1 MSKRL
6 NDLLIG
12 KIRHN
17 LKTHLNIVCGFSELL
32 IEELEDAPEFADDKQ
47 ARAALNTINESGNSI
62 VQYIDQMFAAHN
74 FSLEDVFSQLDV
86 QAQAFKTCTDEFVA
100 RITNQVAWFQD
111 QGHPEFFASFEADF
125 QKISSSTNALQRNV
139 ESLHSGSITSIET
152 LVEHRVLSRDDVILV
167 GKFSESLEET
177 PDALETKYPSSILVV
192 DDNPGNTEYLSRK
205 LIAAKHDVS
214 VANSGNEA
222 EAILNGGKQLD
233 LVLLDIL
240 MPDLNGYEI
249 LGRNKMLLQS
259 KNIPVIVVSS
269 LDEQETVY
277 RCLES
282 GAQDFVTKP
291 INFMILAA
299 RINAAL
305 ERKYLLDRE
314 EQHLARIESEKQK
327 NEELLLNIL
336 PQPIAM
342 RMKSN
347 ETLIADSVKD
357 CSILFGDIVGFT
369 PLSQALGPVKIV
381 EILNQIFSEFDDYC
395 EELGVEKIKTI
406 GDNYMVASGVPTPDS
421 KHAVKAVTM
430 AIKMLNFVRGLPEI
444 EGHAISMRIGI
455 HSGPA
460 VAGVIGKKKFVY
472 DLWGDAVNT
481 AGRMESHGVAGRIH
495 VSAFTYELVKDY
507 FELESRG
514 NMLIKG
520 KGKMETFLLRD
531 IIETNLTNDD

>member
-32 IEELEDAPEFADDKQ
+32 LEELEYIADASGDDGLE
-47 ARAALNTINESGNSI
+47 ALASINQSGDSI

-74 FSLEDVFSQLDV
+74 FSLEDVFSQLNV
-86 QAQAFKTCTDEFVA
+86 QAQAFRDCTNEFVA
-100 RITNQVAWFQD
+100 QINDRLAWCEANTPD
-111 QGHPEFFASFEADF
+111 AFFAEFEEDF
-125 QKISSSTNALQRNV
+125 RKIERATLALQDNV
-139 ESLHSGSITSIET
+139 TSLQSGSIDSVDS
-152 LVEHRVLSRDDVILV
+152 LVEHRVLSRDDVDLV

-177 PDALETKYPSSILVV
+177 PDVLETKYPSNILVV
-192 DDNPGNTEYLSRK
+192 DDNPANTEYLRRK
-205 LIAAKHDVS
+205 LLAAKHSVL
-214 VANSGNEA
+214 VANSGYEA
-222 EAILNGGKQLD
+222 EAILQDDKPVD

-240 MPDLNGYEI
+240 MPDLSGYDI
-249 LGRNKMLLQS
+249 LGRNRDLLQS

-282 GAQDFVTKP
+282 GAQDFITKP
-291 INFMILAA
+291 VNFMILAA
-299 RINAAL
+299 RINSAL

-314 EQHLARIESEKQK
+314 EEHLRSIESEKQK

-336 PQPIAM
+336 PQPIAK
-342 RMKSN
+342 RMKAN
-347 ETLIADSVKD
+347 EYLIADSVSD

-369 PLSQALGPVKIV
+369 PLSQALGPIKIV
-381 EILNQIFSEFDDYC
+381 DMLNQIFSTFDDFC

-406 GDNYMVASGVPTPDS
+406 GDNYMVACGVPTPDPQ
-421 KHAVKAVTM
+421 HAVKAVTM
-430 AIKMLNFVRGLPEI
+430 GERMLRFVDALPDMQ
-444 EGHAISMRIGI
+444 GHRIAMRIGV

-481 AGRMESHGVAGRIH
+481 AGRME
-495 VSAFTYELVKDY
+495 TYGLPNCLHMSDATAELVRDH
-507 FELESRG
+507 FELEARG
-514 NMLIKG
+514 SLDIKG
-520 KGKMETFLLRD
+520 IGDMQTHLLKRSP
-531 IIETNLTNDD
+531 

>member
-1 MSKRL
+1 
-6 NDLLIG
+6 
-12 KIRHN
+12 
-17 LKTHLNIVCGFSELL
+17 VCGFSELL
-32 IEELEDAPEFADDKQ
+32 LEELEDISERSNDDGLE
-47 ARAALNTINESGNSI
+47 ALASINQSGDSI

-74 FSLEDVFSQLDV
+74 FSLEDVFAQLNV
-86 QAQAFKTCTDEFVA
+86 QAQAFQDCTNEFVA
-100 RITNQVAWFQD
+100 RINQQLAWCESNT
-111 QGHPEFFASFEADF
+111 PEAFFAEFEEDF
-125 QKISSSTNALQRNV
+125 RKIERATLALQDNV
-139 ESLHSGSITSIET
+139 TSLQSGSIDSVDS
-152 LVEHRVLSRDDVILV
+152 LVDHRVLSRDDVNLV

-177 PDALETKYPSSILVV
+177 PDVLETKYPSNILVV
-192 DDNPGNTEYLSRK
+192 DDNPANTEYLRRK
-205 LIAAKHDVS
+205 LLTAKHSVL
-214 VANSGNEA
+214 VANSGHEA
-222 EAILNGGKQLD
+222 EAILQGDKPVD

-240 MPDLNGYEI
+240 MPDLSGYDI
-249 LGRNKMLLQS
+249 LGRNRDLLQS

-282 GAQDFVTKP
+282 GAQDFITKP
-291 INFMILAA
+291 VNFMILTA

-314 EQHLARIESEKQK
+314 EEHLARIESEKQK

-342 RMKSN
+342 RMKADEYS
-347 ETLIADSVKD
+347 IADSVDD

-369 PLSQALGPVKIV
+369 PLSQSLGPIKIV
-381 EILNQIFSEFDDYC
+381 EMLNQIFSKFDDFC

-406 GDNYMVASGVPTPDS
+406 GDNYMVACGVPTPDHQ
-421 KHAVKAVTM
+421 HAVKIVNM
-430 AIKMLNFVRGLPEI
+430 GVKMLEFIDSLPDL
-444 EGHAISMRIGI
+444 EGHRIAMRIGV

-495 VSAFTYELVKDY
+495 VSVATADLVKTR
-507 FELESRG
+507 FKLASRG
-514 NMLIKG
+514 KMEVKG
-520 KGKMETFLLRD
+520 KGQMETFLVHED
-531 IIETNLTNDD
+531 

>member
-32 IEELEDAPEFADDKQ
+32 LEELEDIAG
-47 ARAALNTINESGNSI
+47 ALNDDGLEALASINQSGDSI

-74 FSLEDVFSQLDV
+74 FSLEDVFAQLNV
-86 QAQAFKTCTDEFVA
+86 QAQAFQDCINEFVA
-100 RITNQVAWFQD
+100 QINEQLAWCEANT
-111 QGHPEFFASFEADF
+111 PEAFFAEFEEDF
-125 QKISSSTNALQRNV
+125 RKIERATLALQDNV
-139 ESLHSGSITSIET
+139 TSLQSGSIDSIDS
-152 LVEHRVLSRDDVILV
+152 LVEHRVLSRDDVNLV

-177 PDALETKYPSSILVV
+177 PDVLETKYPSKILVV
-192 DDNPGNTEYLSRK
+192 DDNPANTEYLRRK
-205 LIAAKHDVS
+205 LLAAKHSVL

-222 EAILNGGKQLD
+222 EAILQDDNPVD

-240 MPDLNGYEI
+240 MPDLSGYDI
-249 LGRNKMLLQS
+249 LGRNRDLLQS

-282 GAQDFVTKP
+282 GAQDFISKP
-291 INFMILAA
+291 VNFMILAA
-299 RINAAL
+299 RINSAL

-314 EQHLARIESEKQK
+314 EEHLRRIEAEQQK

-342 RMKSN
+342 RMKAN
-347 ETLIADSVKD
+347 EYLIADSVEN
-357 CSILFGDIVGFT
+357 CSILFADIVGFT
-369 PLSQALGPVKIV
+369 PLSQALGPKKIV
-381 EILNQIFSEFDDYC
+381 EILNRIFTEFDDFC
-395 EELGVEKIKTI
+395 ENLGVEKIKTI
-406 GDNYMVASGVPTPDS
+406 GDNYMVACGVPNADDQHAIKTVS
-421 KHAVKAVTM
+421 MAVK
-430 AIKMLNFVRGLPEI
+430 MLQFIESLPPI
-444 EGHAISMRIGI
+444 EGHKISMRIGI
-455 HSGPA
+455 HSGPT

-481 AGRMESHGVAGRIH
+481 AGRMESHGVAGKIH
-495 VSAFTYELVKDY
+495 VSSTTYELTHEF
-507 FELESRG
+507 FEFESRG
-514 NMLIKG
+514 KREIKG
-520 KGKMETFLLRD
+520 KGSMETFLLAQ
-531 IIETNLTNDD
+531 

>member
-32 IEELEDAPEFADDKQ
+32 LEELEDIAG
-47 ARAALNTINESGNSI
+47 ALNDDGLEALASINQSGDSI

-74 FSLEDVFSQLDV
+74 FSLEDVFAQLNV
-86 QAQAFKTCTDEFVA
+86 QAQAFQDCINEFVA
-100 RITNQVAWFQD
+100 QINEQLAWCEANT
-111 QGHPEFFASFEADF
+111 PEAFFAEFEEDF
-125 QKISSSTNALQRNV
+125 RKIERATLALQDNV
-139 ESLHSGSITSIET
+139 TSLQSGSIDSIDS
-152 LVEHRVLSRDDVILV
+152 LVEHRVLSRDDVNLV

-177 PDALETKYPSSILVV
+177 PDVLETKYPSKILVV
-192 DDNPGNTEYLSRK
+192 DDNPANTEYLRRK
-205 LIAAKHDVS
+205 LLAAKHSVL

-222 EAILNGGKQLD
+222 EAILQDDNPVD

-240 MPDLNGYEI
+240 MPDLSGYDI
-249 LGRNKMLLQS
+249 LGRNRDLLQS

-282 GAQDFVTKP
+282 GAQDFISKP
-291 INFMILAA
+291 VNFMILAA
-299 RINAAL
+299 RINSAL

-314 EQHLARIESEKQK
+314 EEHLRRIEAEQQK

-342 RMKSN
+342 RMKAN
-347 ETLIADSVKD
+347 EYLIADSVEN
-357 CSILFGDIVGFT
+357 CSILFADIVGFT
-369 PLSQALGPVKIV
+369 PLSQALGPKKIV
-381 EILNQIFSEFDDYC
+381 EILNRIFTEFDDFC
-395 EELGVEKIKTI
+395 ENLGVEKIKTS
-406 GDNYMVASGVPTPDS
+406 GDNYMVACGVPNADDQHAIKTVS
-421 KHAVKAVTM
+421 MAVK
-430 AIKMLNFVRGLPEI
+430 MLQFIESLPPI
-444 EGHAISMRIGI
+444 EGHKISMRIGI
-455 HSGPA
+455 HSGPT

-481 AGRMESHGVAGRIH
+481 AGRMESHGVAGKIH
-495 VSAFTYELVKDY
+495 VSSTTYELTHEF
-507 FELESRG
+507 FEFESRG
-514 NMLIKG
+514 KREIKG
-520 KGKMETFLLRD
+520 KGSMETFLLAQ
-531 IIETNLTNDD
+531 

>member
-1 MSKRL
+1 VSKRL

-32 IEELEDAPEFADDKQ
+32 LEELEDIAGASNDDGLE
-47 ARAALNTINESGNSI
+47 ALASINQSGDSI

-74 FSLEDVFSQLDV
+74 FSLEDVFAQLNV
-86 QAQAFKTCTDEFVA
+86 QAQAFQDCTNEFVA
-100 RITNQVAWFQD
+100 QINEQLAWCEANT
-111 QGHPEFFASFEADF
+111 PEAFFAEFEEDF
-125 QKISSSTNALQRNV
+125 RKIERATLALQDNV
-139 ESLHSGSITSIET
+139 TSLQSGSIDSIDS
-152 LVEHRVLSRDDVILV
+152 LVEHRVLSRDDVNLV

-177 PDALETKYPSSILVV
+177 PDVLETKYPSNILVV
-192 DDNPGNTEYLSRK
+192 DDNPANTEYLRRK
-205 LIAAKHDVS
+205 LLAAKHSVL
-214 VANSGNEA
+214 VANSGHEA
-222 EAILNGGKQLD
+222 EAILQDDNPVD

-240 MPDLNGYEI
+240 MPDLSGYDI
-249 LGRNKMLLQS
+249 LGRNRDLLQS

-282 GAQDFVTKP
+282 GAQDFITKP
-291 INFMILAA
+291 VNFMILAA
-299 RINAAL
+299 RINSAL

-314 EQHLARIESEKQK
+314 EDHLRRIESEKQK

-336 PQPIAM
+336 PQPIAQ
-342 RMKSN
+342 RMKAN
-347 ETLIADSVKD
+347 EYLIADSVSD

-369 PLSQALGPVKIV
+369 PLSQALGPIKIV
-381 EILNQIFSEFDDYC
+381 DMLNQIFSTFDDFC

-406 GDNYMVASGVPTPDS
+406 GDNYMVACGVPTPDPQ
-421 KHAVKAVTM
+421 HAVKAVTM
-430 AIKMLNFVRGLPEI
+430 GERMLRFVEALPDMQ
-444 EGHAISMRIGI
+444 GHRIAMRIGV

-481 AGRMESHGVAGRIH
+481 AGRME
-495 VSAFTYELVKDY
+495 TYGLPNCLHMSDATAELVRDH
-507 FELESRG
+507 FELEARG
-514 NMLIKG
+514 SLDIKG
-520 KGKMETFLLRD
+520 IGDMQTHLLKRRR
-531 IIETNLTNDD
+531 

>member
-32 IEELEDAPEFADDKQ
+32 IEELEDASEFADDEQ
-47 ARAALNTINESGNSI
+47 AKAALNTINESGISI
-62 VQYIDQMFAAHN
+62 VQHIDQMFAAHN

-86 QAQAFKTCTDEFVA
+86 QAQAFKTCTDEFVS
-100 RITNQVAWFQD
+100 RITNQVAWFQG
-111 QGHPEFFASFEADF
+111 QGPSEFFANFEEDF
-125 QKISSSTNALQRNV
+125 RKISSSTTALQRNV
-139 ESLHSGSITSIET
+139 ESLQSGSITSIET
-152 LVEHRVLSRDDVILV
+152 LVEHEVLSRDDVALV
-167 GKFSESLEET
+167 GKFSESLEGT

-214 VANSGNEA
+214 VANSGKEA

-233 LVLLDIL
+233 LILLDIL
-240 MPDLNGYEI
+240 MPDLSGYEI
-249 LGRNKMLLQS
+249 LGRNKTLLQS

-282 GAQDFVTKP
+282 GAQDFITKP
-291 INFMILAA
+291 VNFMILAA
-299 RINAAL
+299 RINSAL

-336 PQPIAM
+336 PRSIAT
-342 RMKSN
+342 RMKAN
-347 ETLIADSVKD
+347 ERLIADSVSD
-357 CSILFGDIVGFT
+357 CSILFADIVGFT
-369 PLSQALGPVKIV
+369 PLSERLGPVRIV
-381 EILNQIFSEFDDYC
+381 EMLNGIFTRFDDFC
-395 EELGVEKIKTI
+395 EEIGVEKIKTI
-406 GDNYMVASGVPTPDS
+406 GDNYMVAGGVPKPDPRHAS
-421 KHAVKAVTM
+421 KIAKM
-430 AIKMLNFVRGLPEI
+430 AIAMMRYISDLPSIDQTPLN
-444 EGHAISMRIGI
+444 MRIGI

-481 AGRMESHGVAGRIH
+481 AGRMESHGQAGRIQ
-495 VSAFTYELVKDY
+495 VSAATARLLHGEFDV
-507 FELESRG
+507 ESRG
-514 NMLIKG
+514 FISVKG
-520 KGKMETFLLRD
+520 KGDLETFTLRH
-531 IIETNLTNDD
+531 

>member
-32 IEELEDAPEFADDKQ
+32 LEELEDIAEGSNDEGLE
-47 ARAALNTINESGNSI
+47 ALASINQSGDSI

-74 FSLEDVFSQLDV
+74 FSLEDVFSQLNV
-86 QAQAFKTCTDEFVA
+86 QAQAFRDCTNEFVSQINE
-100 RITNQVAWFQD
+100 RLAWCEANT
-111 QGHPEFFASFEADF
+111 PEAFFAEFEEDF
-125 QKISSSTNALQRNV
+125 RKIERATLALQDNV
-139 ESLHSGSITSIET
+139 TSLQSGSIDSVDS
-152 LVEHRVLSRDDVILV
+152 LVEHRVLSRDDVNLV

-177 PDALETKYPSSILVV
+177 PDVLETKYPSNILVV
-192 DDNPGNTEYLSRK
+192 DDNPANTEYLRRK
-205 LIAAKHDVS
+205 LLAAKHSVL
-214 VANSGNEA
+214 VANSGHEA
-222 EAILNGGKQLD
+222 EAILQDDKPVD

-240 MPDLNGYEI
+240 MPDLSGYDI
-249 LGRNKMLLQS
+249 LGRNRDLLQS

-282 GAQDFVTKP
+282 GAQDFITKP
-291 INFMILAA
+291 VNFMILAA
-299 RINAAL
+299 RINSAL

-314 EQHLARIESEKQK
+314 EDHLRRIESEKQK

-336 PQPIAM
+336 PQPIAQ
-342 RMKSN
+342 RMKAN
-347 ETLIADSVKD
+347 EYLIADSVSD

-369 PLSQALGPVKIV
+369 PLSQALGPIKIV
-381 EILNQIFSEFDDYC
+381 DMLNQIFSTFDDFC

-406 GDNYMVASGVPTPDS
+406 GDNYMVACGVPTPDPQ
-421 KHAVKAVTM
+421 HAVKAVTM
-430 AIKMLNFVRGLPEI
+430 GERMLRFVEALPDMQ
-444 EGHAISMRIGI
+444 GHRIAMRIGV

-481 AGRMESHGVAGRIH
+481 AGRME
-495 VSAFTYELVKDY
+495 TYGLPNCLHMSDATAELVRDH
-507 FELESRG
+507 FELEARG
-514 NMLIKG
+514 SLDIKG
-520 KGKMETFLLRD
+520 IGDMQTHLLKRRR
-531 IIETNLTNDD
+531 

>member
-111 QGHPEFFASFEADF
+111 QGHSEFFASFEADF

-167 GKFSESLEET
+167 GKFSESLEDT

-444 EGHAISMRIGI
+444 EGHTISMRIGI

>member
-32 IEELEDAPEFADDKQ
+32 LEELEDIAG
-47 ARAALNTINESGNSI
+47 ALNDDGLEALASINQSGDSI

-74 FSLEDVFSQLDV
+74 FSLEDVFAQLNV
-86 QAQAFKTCTDEFVA
+86 QAQAFQDCINEFVA
-100 RITNQVAWFQD
+100 QINEQLAWCEANT
-111 QGHPEFFASFEADF
+111 PEAFFAEFEEDF
-125 QKISSSTNALQRNV
+125 RKIERATLALQDNV
-139 ESLHSGSITSIET
+139 TSLQSGSIDSIDS
-152 LVEHRVLSRDDVILV
+152 LVEHRVLSRDDVNLV

-177 PDALETKYPSSILVV
+177 PDVLETKYPSKILVV
-192 DDNPGNTEYLSRK
+192 DDNPANTEYLRRK
-205 LIAAKHDVS
+205 LLAAKHS
-214 VANSGNEA
+214 FLVANSGNEA
-222 EAILNGGKQLD
+222 EAILQDDNPVD

-240 MPDLNGYEI
+240 MPDLSGYDI
-249 LGRNKMLLQS
+249 LGRNRDLLQS

-282 GAQDFVTKP
+282 GAQDFISKP
-291 INFMILAA
+291 VNFMILAA
-299 RINAAL
+299 RINSAL

-314 EQHLARIESEKQK
+314 EEHLRRIEAEQQK

-336 PQPIAM
+336 PQPIAK
-342 RMKSN
+342 RMKAN
-347 ETLIADSVKD
+347 EYLIADSVSD

-369 PLSQALGPVKIV
+369 PLSQALGPIKIV
-381 EILNQIFSEFDDYC
+381 EMLNQIFSTFDDFC

-406 GDNYMVASGVPTPDS
+406 GDNYMVACGVPTPDPE
-421 KHAVKAVTM
+421 HAIKTVTM
-430 AIKMLNFVRGLPEI
+430 AKMMLDFVGSLPDL
-444 EGHAISMRIGI
+444 EGHRIAMRIGV

-495 VSAFTYELVKDY
+495 VSVATADLVKTR
-507 FELESRG
+507 FKLASRG
-514 NMLIKG
+514 KMEVKG
-520 KGKMETFLLRD
+520 KGQMETFLVHED
-531 IIETNLTNDD
+531 